1 VGVRITGTAQDP
13 RIRLYSEP
21 TLSETE
27 QLSWLVLGRAPTG
40 LGGADIG
47 LLQTAAVA
55 LLSGDDGPGVTDR
68 VIGLLG
74 LDTLSVSQSDGAVR
88 ETVVSVG
95 KQISRHW
102 YMGYE
107 RNLSATGGNWQLI
120 YSLAQRFK
128 VRAQAGED
136 NAIDF
141 IWQWRWR

>member
-1 VGVRITGTAQDP
+1 MHNLYDQFRQLIPDP
-13 RIRLYSEP
+13 P
-21 TLSETE
+21 
-27 QLSWLVLGRAPTG
+27 
-40 LGGADIG
+40 
-47 LLQTAAVA
+47 LQA
-55 LLSGDDGPGVTDR
+55 G
-68 VIGLLG
+68 
-74 LDTLSVSQSDGAVR
+74 
-88 ETVVSVG
+88 TVVSVG

-107 RNLSATGGNWQLI
+107 RNLSALGGNWQLV